1 MKKKNKIKGN
11 LIIGVALVALLIALM
26 IPAMRFLRDNR
37 ISQSNSLKKKGE
49 KEYLATDYV
58 SAYNTY
64 KRLIDSLA
72 NNEDEVGINYA
83 NSAYLS
89 SALLMKGLRERASM
103 DQSGS
108 SDSTLQQIGFYGKE
122 KYSMLTGSVNDEIAA
137 IASNQLG
144 YAALKGSDVFSSG
157 NTDSILFVALDHF
170 KNAVRRD
177 PSNDSA
183 RHNYELVK
191 LIINFPETILSETK
205 ALIAQKRYREAAA
218 LLEKGMR
225 RDPRLRQQKDFMTRL
240 RTVIAIDSLEGRGS

>member
-1 MKKKNKIKGN
+1 MKKNKIKVN
-11 LIIGVALVALLIALM
+11 LIIGVTLVVLLIALM
-26 IPAMRFLRDNR
+26 IPAMRFIRDNR
-37 ISQSNSLKKKGE
+37 ISQANGLKKKGE

-64 KRLIDSLA
+64 KLLIDSLA

-83 NSAYLS
+83 NAAYLS
-89 SALLMKGLRERASM
+89 SELLMKGLRESATAG
-103 DQSGS
+103 QSAT

-122 KYSMLTGSVNDEIAA
+122 KYGMLTTSANDEIAA

-144 YAALKGSDVFSSG
+144 YASLKGTDVFAEA
-157 NTDSILFVALDHF
+157 NADSILFVALDHF
-170 KNAVRRD
+170 KTAVRRD